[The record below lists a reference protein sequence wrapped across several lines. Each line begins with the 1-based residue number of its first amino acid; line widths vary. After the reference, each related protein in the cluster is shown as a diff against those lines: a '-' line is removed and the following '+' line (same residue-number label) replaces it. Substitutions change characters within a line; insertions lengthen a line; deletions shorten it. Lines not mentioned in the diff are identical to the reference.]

1 MKKLAFVVIG
11 VVAVIGLLTAFDG
24 DGRNFR
30 DGEHHR
36 MKDGNR
42 QERVYD
48 GFDKMCEELELTDK
62 QIEQLEDLKISGK
75 KDMIVASADLK
86 LLEIDKKTAMKDKD
100 FKQAKAVTEEIFKLK
115 EQIAINKI
123 DHQEKRWNI
132 LTPEQ
137 QEKADELRGERR
149 PAKHKKMKRK
159 K

>member
-62 QIEQLEDLKISGK
+62 QIEQLEDLKINGK

-86 LLEIDKKTAMKDKD
+86 LLEIDKKTAMKEKD
-100 FKQAKAVTEEIFKLK
+100 FKQAKAVTEEIFKIK
-115 EQIAINKI
+115 EQMAINKI
-123 DHQEKRWNI
+123 EHQEKKWNI
-132 LTPEQ
+132 LTLEQ
-137 QEKADELRGERR
+137 QEKAEELRGERR